1 MKTVLLMLPL
11 FLLLGACSGSDDLEI
26 GQKTSMEVEPVIDM
40 GTVQYGE
47 TIEAKFKVK
56 NTGSYPLV
64 LAEVKGSCSCTVADY
79 PKDPIPPGEER
90 TLTAT
95 ISTANAN
102 PGPIAKDVR
111 IMANTVPS
119 LTSVLIK
126 AKIKRK

>member
-1 MKTVLLMLPL
+1 MKKFVYL
-11 FLLLGACSGSDDLEI
+11 FFAFLILSSCTGSDELEI
-26 GQKTSMEVEPVIDM
+26 GQKTSMEVEKEIDM

-47 TIEAKFKVK
+47 TIDAKIKVK

-90 TLTAT
+90 ILKAS
-95 ISTANAN
+95 ISTANSN
-102 PGPIAKDVR
+102 PGPLVKDVR

-119 LTSVLIK
+119 LTTVIIK
-126 AKIKRK
+126 ANIKRK